1 MKRSIV
7 NMNFNSN
14 KTSIKIMNGF
24 NLVDKSGVLQ
34 KKLFFFGIYEN

>member
-34 KKLFFFGIYEN
+34 KKLFFFWHI